1 MTREKTNQQFKE
13 ELKHLLKKYK
23 ANLEITEI
31 HTDTYHITA
40 HLNFIN
46 EKMKWEYASIDLGK
60 EFNFE

>member
-1 MTREKTNQQFKE
+1 MKQFTLSKSQC
-13 ELKHLLKKYK
+13 KKLKKYK